1 METIDSNQEKI
12 APGQVMAIAAKQ
24 LNEDNI
30 PVEAMLASV
39 AKETAMEN
47 ADIVQV
53 GNTVF
58 LGHKGKGAN
67 KSKMVGR
74 AFNVDTGRNFI
85 NNILNY
91 LNYLQNKK
99 FTHYASQFKGDTLL
113 PAMRALEK
121 RMADKDSNIAVGRG
135 QDGQYVV
142 FINLGKEPLK
152 VGE

>member
-24 LNEDNI
+24 LNEYNI

-121 RMADKDSNIAVGRG
+121 RMANKDSNIAVGRG
-135 QDGQYVV
+135 QEGQYVV

-152 VGE
+152 VGA

>member
-24 LNEDNI
+24 LNEYNI

-85 NNILNY
+85 NNMVNY
-91 LNYLQNKK
+91 LGYLQNKK
-99 FTHYASQFKGDTLL
+99 FTHYASQFKGDTYL
-113 PAMRALEK
+113 PAMRGFYSK
-121 RMADKDSNIAVGRG
+121 CYIRC
-135 QDGQYVV
+135 
-142 FINLGKEPLK
+142 F
-152 VGE
+152 